1 METLLVTLELPR
13 ELVERAR
20 AVGLEIERESVP
32 IIAALETQ
40 IRKLE
45 AGQRFQSLA
54 ARMDA
59 LPDDEKPTL
68 EDIDAAQVQ
77 RLEAGRD
84 MRQIMDQIQSLPD
97 HLKPSL
103 EQIDAE
109 IRAV

>member
-1 METLLVTLELPR
+1 
-13 ELVERAR
+13 
-20 AVGLEIERESVP
+20 
-32 IIAALETQ
+32 
-40 IRKLE
+40 
-45 AGQRFQSLA
+45 
-54 ARMDA
+54 MDA